1 MAVDNTAN
9 SAAANDSAKLTAGGL
24 SAPSERGVGA
34 WVRRHLPKL
43 VVAPSFLAAVVFF
56 YGFILWTGVISLT
69 SSRMLP
75 TYDIQGFDNYTRIW
89 GLRLWTTA
97 VENLVI
103 FGVLFIVVSMVI
115 GCLLAVLLD
124 QRIRAEGALRTIYLY
139 PMAISYIVTG
149 TAWKWLLNPQ
159 IGLEKAMH
167 DLGFEGFQFDWI
179 TDSDMAI
186 YTVVIAAVWQA
197 SGFVMAMMLAALRGV
212 DDEIIKAAWLDGAS
226 LPNIYRR
233 IIIPT
238 IRPVFLSAFVI
249 LMHLAIK
256 TFDLIMAMTAGGPGN
271 ATSVP
276 ATFMFNMAFQR
287 DRLDFAATSAVMMLA
302 TVAAIIVPYLYSEI
316 RGGRRA

>member
-1 MAVDNTAN
+1 MPVEG
-9 SAAANDSAKLTAGGL
+9 AAAPDRAADAGAEG
-24 SAPSERGVGA
+24 ARG
-34 WVRRHLPKL
+34 WLQRHLSKL
-43 VVAPSFLAAVVFF
+43 VVAPSFAAALIFF
-56 YGFILWTGVISLT
+56 YGFILWTVVISLT
-69 SSRMLP
+69 GSRMLP
-75 TYDIQGFDNYTRIW
+75 SYEIVGFDNYVNIW
-89 GLRLWTTA
+89 RLSRWETA
-97 VENLVI
+97 VENLFV
-103 FGVLFIVVSMVI
+103 FGVLFMGLSMAL

-149 TAWKWLLNPQ
+149 TAWKWLLDPG

-167 DLGFEGFQFDWI
+167 DLGWTSFAFNWI
-179 TDSDMAI
+179 NDPDMAI
-186 YTVVIAAVWQA
+186 YTIVLAAVWQA
-197 SGFVMAMMLAALRGV
+197 SGFVMAMVLAALRGV

-233 IIIPT
+233 IVIPT

-256 TFDLIMAMTAGGPGN
+256 TFDLVMALTAAGPGTS
-271 ATSVP
+271 TSVP
-276 ATFMFNMAFQR
+276 ATFMYDMAFQR

-316 RGGRRA
+316 RGARRG